1 MSFQRQTTNKKGTTM
16 KDLQLSNHL
25 EESLEMLQA
34 LNEEGLMIVPA
45 IPTKQM
51 IQAAKELCNL
61 SEADIRRLYFAM
73 TSFADE
79 GIPPITN

>member
-1 MSFQRQTTNKKGTTM
+1 M

-34 LNEEGLMIVPA
+34 LNEEGLMIVPSV
-45 IPTKQM
+45 PTESM
-51 IQAAKELCNL
+51 INAAKKLTNL
-61 SEADIRRLYFAM
+61 SDSDIRRIYFAM

-79 GIPPITN
+79 GIPVSTN

>member
-1 MSFQRQTTNKKGTTM
+1 M

-34 LNEEGLMIVPA
+34 LNEEGLMIVPSV
-45 IPTKQM
+45 PTETM
-51 IQAAKELCNL
+51 INAAKKLTNL
-61 SEADIRRLYFAM
+61 SDSDIRRIYFAM

-79 GIPPITN
+79 GTPVSTN

>member
-1 MSFQRQTTNKKGTTM
+1 MKIKGIKM

-45 IPTKQM
+45 IPTPTM
-51 IQAAKELCNL
+51 IQAAKQLCDL
-61 SEADIRRLYFAM
+61 SDADIRRLYFAM

-79 GIPPITN
+79 GIPQPTN

>member
-1 MSFQRQTTNKKGTTM
+1 M
-16 KDLQLSNHL
+16 KELQLSNHL

-45 IPTKQM
+45 VPTEAM
-51 IQAAKELCNL
+51 IAAARNLCDL
-61 SEADIRRLYFAM
+61 SDSDIRRVYFAM

-79 GIPPITN
+79 GIPTSTN

>member
-1 MSFQRQTTNKKGTTM
+1 M

-34 LNEEGLMIVPA
+34 LNEEGLIIVPA
-45 IPTKQM
+45 VPTQTM
-51 IQAAKELCNL
+51 LAAAKKLSNL
-61 SEADIRRLYFAM
+61 SESEIRKLYFAM

-79 GIPPITN
+79 EIPASTN